1 MDNLNLEEIRKEI
14 SAINDE
20 MLALFVKRMELSSQV
35 AAYKIANLASMLVKL
50 HADVHVLMTQNATN
64 FINPITF
71 ETLTNHKCLVDTFD
85 RNFNYNVEH
94 VSLAKKA
101 DVMLIA
107 PASANV
113 IGKIAN
119 GIADDMLTTTAMAC
133 RCKKIIAPA
142 MNTNM
147 FVNPIVQDNIEKL
160 KRFGMEV
167 IEPDVGYLAC
177 GDTGAGKMPSE
188 TVLLDYIL
196 KEIHYEKDMAGLKV
210 LVTAG
215 ATKEAIDPV
224 RFISNHSTGKMG
236 IAIART
242 AMERGADVTLVAA
255 SVSVEFPPFVKVI
268 PVVSA
273 KDMFEA
279 VAAEAEKQDIIIKV
293 AAVADFTPVTTAEE
307 KIKKKGEGA
316 TLELTNTTDI
326 LKYLGEHRKE
336 HQFLCG
342 FSMETQNMLENSR
355 AKLEKK
361 NIDMIVANN
370 LKVAGAGFG
379 TDTNV
384 VTMIT
389 KKEVKELELMD
400 KSKVAEEILTYIVEQ
415 RG

>member
-1 MDNLNLEEIRKEI
+1 
-14 SAINDE
+14 
-20 MLALFVKRMELSSQV
+20 MLQGKTVVLGVTGSI

-50 HADVHVLMTQNATN
+50 HADVHVLMTENATN

-101 DVMLIA
+101 DVLLIA

-113 IGKIAN
+113 IGKLAN
-119 GIADDMLTTTAMAC
+119 GIADDMLTTTALAC
-133 RCKKIIAPA
+133 KCKKIISPA

-147 FVNPIVQDNIEKL
+147 YENPIVQDNIEKL

-167 IEPDVGYLAC
+167 IEPDVGFLAC
-177 GDTGAGKMPSE
+177 RDTGAGKMPSE

-242 AMERGADVTLVAA
+242 AMERGAEVTLIVGNV
-255 SVSVEFPPFVKVI
+255 SVSLPPFVKVI

-279 VAAEAEKQDIIIKV
+279 VKAQQEAQDIIIKV
-293 AAVADFTPVTTAEE
+293 AAVADFTPAVTAEE
-307 KIKKKGEGA
+307 KIKKQGA
-316 TLELTNTTDI
+316 STTLELTNTTDI
-326 LKYLGEHRKE
+326 LKYLGEHRRAD
-336 HQFLCG
+336 QFLCG
-342 FSMETQNMLENSR
+342 FSMETENMLENSK
-355 AKLEKK
+355 AKLERK

-370 LKVAGAGFG
+370 LKTEGAGFG
-379 TDTNV
+379 VDTNC

-389 KKEVKELELMD
+389 KNEVKELELMD
-400 KSKVAEEILTYIVEQ
+400 KSKVAEEILSYILTQ